1 MSLVQSDETDR
12 RHRPSPFKELI
23 PATSTANIALLST
36 NFPAASRGARGVGL
50 KSAPICVDCASG
62 AVTGFNKLAGSQ
74 DHRWGYRGDPTATIW
89 WTTDDDLG
97 FGVLSSLEPAQVA
110 GFVAAP
116 ERGRRPVGEIDA
128 ADRFMR

>member
-1 MSLVQSDETDR
+1 MCLSCSQMKPTVDTLPQSLQGA
-12 RHRPSPFKELI
+12 LI

-97 FGVLSSLEPAQVA
+97 FGSPW
-110 GFVAAP
+110 AA
-116 ERGRRPVGEIDA
+116 
-128 ADRFMR
+128 